1 MKNSSKSSWKPFIKP
16 FIPVLYLFLIFGL
29 AVSVITEANY
39 VKQLS
44 TAAKSEIVLESD
56 SFKNE
61 VNSQVSNVLYLAD
74 ILQRIRE
81 FIPSDE
87 ALFTS
92 TIEGV
97 MADFTRENGVYDQV
111 RLLDNNG
118 MEIARINWVN
128 GKTHVVPADELQ
140 DKSDRYF
147 YQESLGLKTNQV
159 YISKFDLNMEYSGI
173 ELPIKPVY
181 RLITPVDLTN
191 GKRLGFVVVN
201 ILGQPVLNHIL
212 GAEELVHGS
221 LYLINEEGD
230 WIIAPPGATA
240 WGFMYGDS
248 VVNSNISQ
256 TYSGIWQK
264 YHGEDLFQGFS
275 TKGFFTFNVIDP
287 LNQYMVMNNPELN
300 GISHEKW
307 ILVSY
312 IPLSLLFS
320 EAALVVFFTTI
331 FCIFVLFLSFRQV
344 AENRWH
350 ESLAYQARED
360 SEKKLDIISES
371 SQDAIILTDQNDLIE
386 YWNKSA
392 ERMFG
397 YSVDEVLGKDIHK
410 IIPKL
415 MDGAGPADPD
425 NVNPSGAEAALGS
438 KILYEVEAKRKDG
451 TLVPV
456 EISINPVLIDG
467 AVWSV
472 GIVRDISERRLA
484 EKEIRELAQ
493 FPLENAN
500 IVMRVSRDSILLF
513 ANPASEFLID
523 ILKME
528 VGKEASEPICTL
540 AAEALDKNERI
551 ERRVEIGKKT
561 FLFSIFPVNESQ
573 YVNIYAIDITQE
585 EETRRELEA
594 SELKYRTLLNTM
606 PQFVFHKDIQGRYIT
621 INDSLAKLMKL
632 RTTDVQGKTDFELY
646 STEIAKKHLVTDQEV
661 IDKKIPV
668 EMDEPSEPDYPGVK
682 MIHMVKAP
690 VFDKDGKIAG
700 ILGIF
705 WDITQRVQAER
716 KLALLNRDLEKLV
729 AERTREIETINNRLS
744 ISEKRYRAI
753 IESQVEFVFRWDLE
767 GNITYANQSIAEHFK
782 KKVKE
787 IEGFCYRDVIT
798 SEGMDRLYALMHTIS
813 KKNPLITTEIR
824 NVLPDGRVVWEQWN
838 SRAIFG
844 QKDEIVEIQNVG
856 RDITELKQA
865 QEQLAIQS
873 TALEAAAN
881 GIVIT
886 DRDGAIIWANQSI
899 SNLTGYS
906 LNDLTG
912 KTPRVFKSGKMTRD
926 FYAKLWDTI
935 TAGKVW
941 KGEVVN
947 RKKDGSFYMEEMVIT
962 PVSTEKGKITN
973 FIAIKQ
979 DVTDRRAMEDETRRA
994 KEQAELANRAKS
1006 AFLANMSHEIRTP
1019 LNAITGLNYLLM
1031 RTGVNEI
1038 QKQYLNKMQT
1048 ASKNLL
1054 DTINDVLDFSKI
1066 EAEKIEIE
1074 NVAFSLDDVILDITD
1089 TEALKAHQKDIELI
1103 VSVNEN
1109 IPERLEGD
1117 PIRLKQVL
1125 RNLTNNAIK
1134 FTEKGEV
1141 VIEIEK
1147 EKEDEEYI
1155 TLRFCV
1161 IDTGIGLSKEQ
1172 IDNLFVPFQQADIST
1187 TRKYGGSG
1195 LGLAIS
1201 KRIVQLMRGEIFV
1214 TSEIGRGSTFSFTIP
1229 FKKMPPKKLSEMF
1242 LLKEVINKKVLI
1254 VDSNTKSSQW
1264 LARLLKPTQA
1274 EITQVG
1280 DLDTLQELLDPARNE
1295 KPFDVVLVNNNVRG
1309 FRRMSDLAGIKQH
1322 FLNGEVKVIHLTD
1335 TVQFAQQTMDA
1346 RSGSVDAILIKPINA
1361 SQLYDTWLNLFAA
1374 GRSPEEIGMRTKK
1387 KDVHGKS
1394 LRGLRILLVEDNE
1407 INQDVIGELLRQ
1419 NGAAVAIAANGAEA
1433 VTKIKEQ
1440 PFELVLMD
1448 VQMPVMD
1455 GFKATSEIR
1464 KDKRFAELPI
1474 IALTANAQADE
1485 KRQAE
1490 EAGMNDYITKPIEP
1504 KLLFGVITHWTHKEI
1519 TLPQQLSEKD
1529 DSAELKINGVDTAAA
1544 LRRLNNDVDDY
1555 LHLLQKFV
1563 HNHKSDLKKM
1573 EKMLELGSWDEIR
1586 LKAHAVRGAALNLG
1600 AQDLGN
1606 ALTQVEQASLAK
1618 DSAQISENLNF
1629 AKKKMAALQRNLK
1642 NVVGQ
1647 KVNIPETNQPAPLD
1661 FGALQSAIELL
1672 LKKVKDHD
1680 PTAKSFVKEIN
1691 RSLSGD
1697 LFEGALTNAQIAL
1710 ETYDFRKAE
1719 THITRVR
1726 KLLEERGEHE

>member
-1 MKNSSKSSWKPFIKP
+1 MKNSSKSSWKPFIKS
-16 FIPVLYLFLIFGL
+16 FIPVLYLFLVFGL
-29 AVSVITEANY
+29 VVSVIIEANY

-44 TAAKSEIVLESD
+44 IAAKSEIVLESD
-56 SFKNE
+56 NFKNE

-87 ALFTS
+87 ALFTP
-92 TIEGV
+92 TTEGV
-97 MADFTRENGVYDQV
+97 LADFIRENAIYDQV
-111 RLLDNNG
+111 RFLDNDG
-118 MEIARINWVN
+118 METVRINWVN
-128 GKTHVVPADELQ
+128 GEPHVVPVDELQ

-147 YQESLGLKTNQV
+147 YQESLELKPNEV
-159 YISKFDLNMEYSGI
+159 YISKFDLNMEYLGI

-181 RLITPVDLTN
+181 RLITPIDLSN
-191 GKRLGFVVVN
+191 GERLGYVVVN
-201 ILGQPVLNHIL
+201 ILGQPVLDRIL
-212 GAEELVHGS
+212 EVQELVHGN
-221 LYLINEEGD
+221 LYLINEDGA

-248 VVNSNISQ
+248 VANSNISQ
-256 TYSGIWQK
+256 MFPEIWQK
-264 YHGEDLFQGFS
+264 YHGEELFQGFS

-287 LNQYMVMNNPELN
+287 LNQYMAVNNPDLN
-300 GISHEKW
+300 GISHENW
-307 ILVSY
+307 ILISY
-312 IPLSLLFS
+312 IPLPLLFS
-320 EAALVVFFTTI
+320 EAALVVFFATI
-331 FCIFVLFLSFRQV
+331 FGTFVLFLSFRQV
-344 AENRWH
+344 AENRRH

-392 ERMFG
+392 ERLFG
-397 YSVDEVLGKDIHK
+397 YSADEVLGKGIHI

-415 MDGAGPADPD
+415 MDGAGLADPE
-425 NVNPSGAEAALGS
+425 NVNPTGDAATPGL
-438 KILYEVEAKRKDG
+438 KILHELEVTRKDG
-451 TLVPV
+451 TPVPV

-467 AVWSV
+467 AEWSV

-484 EKEIRELAQ
+484 EKAIRELAQ

-500 IVMRVSRDSILLF
+500 IVMRVSQDSTLLF

-523 ILKME
+523 TLKMK

-551 ERRVEIGKKT
+551 ERRMEIGIKT
-561 FLFSIFPVNESQ
+561 YLFSVFPVAESQ

-585 EETRRELEA
+585 EKTRRELEA
-594 SELKYRTLLNTM
+594 SELKYRMLLNTI
-606 PQFVFHKDIQGRYIT
+606 PQYVFHKDKEGRYIT
-621 INDSLAKLMKL
+621 INSALSEMIGFKLE
-632 RTTDVQGKTDFELY
+632 DVQGKTDFEIYRAESAERHRRSDLEAMEKGVPIEY
-646 STEIAKKHLVTDQEV
+646 DLPLRHGDPDGKV
-661 IDKKIPV
+661 IHI
-668 EMDEPSEPDYPGVK
+668 
-682 MIHMVKAP
+682 VKAP
-690 VFDKDGKIAG
+690 VFDKNGNVDGV
-700 ILGIF
+700 LGIF
-705 WDITQRVQAER
+705 WDITQRVKTENE
-716 KLALLNRDLEKLV
+716 LASLNRNLEDLVK
-729 AERTREIETINNRLS
+729 ERTREIEIVNDRLA
-744 ISEKRYRAI
+744 ISERRYRAI
-753 IESQVEFVFRWDLE
+753 IENQVEFVFRWDLE

-782 KKVKE
+782 KNVEE
-787 IEGFCYRDVIT
+787 IEGFCYRDVIN

-824 NVLPDGRVVWEQWN
+824 NVLPDGRIVWEQWN
-838 SRAIFG
+838 SRAIFD

-856 RDITELKQA
+856 HDITELKQA
-865 QEQLAIQS
+865 QEQLALQS

-906 LNDLTG
+906 LNELTG
-912 KTPRVFKSGKMTRD
+912 KTPRVFKSGRMTRD
-926 FYAKLWDTI
+926 FYTKLWDTI

-979 DVTDRRAMEDETRRA
+979 DVTERKAMEDETRRA

-1006 AFLANMSHEIRTP
+1006 TFLANMSHEIRTP
-1019 LNAITGLNYLLM
+1019 LNAISGLNYLLK
-1031 RTGVNEI
+1031 RTGVNDI
-1038 QKQYLNKMQT
+1038 QRQYLDKMQS

-1074 NVAFSLDDVILDITD
+1074 NVTFSLDDVILDITD
-1089 TEALKAHQKDIELI
+1089 TEALKAHQKGIELI

-1125 RNLTNNAIK
+1125 RNLTNNAVK

-1147 EKEDEEYI
+1147 EKEEDETI

-1161 IDTGIGLSKEQ
+1161 TDTGIGLTEEQ
-1172 IDNLFVPFQQADIST
+1172 IQNLFIPFQQADIST
-1187 TRKYGGSG
+1187 TRKYGGTG

-1201 KRIVQLMRGEIFV
+1201 KRIVELMRGEIYA
-1214 TSEIGRGSTFSFTIP
+1214 TSQIGQGSTFTFVVP
-1229 FKKMPPKKLSEMF
+1229 FKKVPPKKNTEMF

-1280 DLDTLQELLDPARNE
+1280 DLETLHELLDPARNE
-1295 KPFDVVLVNNNVRG
+1295 KPFDVVLVNNNVKG

-1322 FLNGEVKVIHLTD
+1322 FPNGEVKVIHLTD
-1335 TVQFAQQTMDA
+1335 TIQFAQQLPETK
-1346 RSGSVDAILIKPINA
+1346 GKSVDAILIKPINA

-1374 GRSPEEIGMRTKK
+1374 GKHPEEIGRRTKK
-1387 KDVHGKS
+1387 KDVVHGKS
-1394 LRGLRILLVEDNE
+1394 LRELRILLVEDNE

-1419 NGAAVAIAANGAEA
+1419 SGAIVAIAANGAEA
-1433 VTKIKEQ
+1433 VAMIKEK
-1440 PFELVLMD
+1440 PFDLVLMD

-1464 KDKRFAELPI
+1464 KDNRFTELPI
-1474 IALTANAQADE
+1474 IALTANAQTDE
-1485 KRQAE
+1485 KRQAKQ
-1490 EAGMNDYITKPIEP
+1490 AGMNDYITKPIEP
-1504 KLLFGVITHWTHKEI
+1504 KLLFNVIAHWTHNEMPE
-1519 TLPQQLSEKD
+1519 PQAPPED
-1529 DSAELKINGVDTAAA
+1529 EMPELRIKGVDTDAA
-1544 LRRLNNDVDDY
+1544 LRRLNNDEDAY
-1555 LHLLQKFV
+1555 LQLLEKFI
-1563 HNHKSDLKKM
+1563 HNHKPDLK
-1573 EKMLELGSWDEIR
+1573 EIAALLDRQSWEEIR

-1600 AQDLGN
+1600 VGDLGE
-1606 ALTQVEQASLAK
+1606 ALKQVEQAALDK
-1618 DSAQISENLNF
+1618 DTAQVKEYLGTAN
-1629 AKKKMAALQRNLK
+1629 KTMDALRRNLK
-1642 NVVGQ
+1642 KVIDQ
-1647 KVNIPETNQPAPLD
+1647 KIKVPESSKPVPVDYKKIQAD
-1661 FGALQSAIELL
+1661 IDLL
-1672 LKKVKDHD
+1672 LRKVQDHD
-1680 PTAKSFVKEIN
+1680 PVAKSLVRKIN
-1691 RSLSGD
+1691 QSFSAD
-1697 LFEGALTNAQIAL
+1697 QFEGTLIYAQLAL
-1710 ETYDFRKAE
+1710 EIYDFKKAE
-1719 THITRVR
+1719 AHIV
-1726 KLLEERGEHE
+1726 KALELIRDSGENE